1 MPDSAA
7 AFPPGAARGRIAPL
21 VAAAILGLA
30 AGDCARPPAE
40 QVSARVAVS
49 AIDVYRATVSPV
61 LAKTGLARCRFEPT
75 CSAYGREAI
84 VRYGAAR
91 GGWLTVKRIVR
102 CNPWAKGGSDPV
114 P

>member
-1 MPDSAA
+1 MPASAA
-7 AFPPGAARGRIAPL
+7 PAAPGRSLAPL
-21 VAAAILGLA
+21 VAAALIGLA
-30 AGDCARPPAE
+30 AGDCARPASE

-49 AIDVYRATVSPV
+49 AIDAYRATVSP
-61 LAKTGLARCRFEPT
+61 LLSKSGLARCRYEPT

-84 VRYGAAR
+84 TRYGTAR

-102 CNPWAKGGSDPV
+102 CNPWSKGGVDPV